1 MFDQLFSR
9 SRAADTGVVH
19 SDGSADMPI
28 SNCISGELGG
38 VGMSI
43 GYSTYSSLP
52 PPSSAPT
59 IITIVTAKT
68 IHEDCA
74 SDSLISVV
82 PTRSEPDDTPAP
94 ASTGRF
100 SASSFLAAIFGI
112 GIALSFWTPKNLWVF
127 IGGFGLRREKRKQ
140 RDRNKRAIGAAAA
153 REAVTA
159 NGEQLR
165 EGQRDKGKAR
175 AIQVVE
181 DDLGESSKSSKTE
194 RTPLLLEASYETTTP
209 KTPRSST
216 KAGSRDSGI
225 DLTNAEESRA
235 TRSVEQQIPIQ
246 NPDPIL
252 LKSTEPEIIEDEMLE
267 TIDEAEEAEPLSPIA
282 ENPSTWT
289 FASHKTSPSPSV
301 RAESPAPQVE
311 TGSMVIVAPGGVD
324 LDACPYEQ
332 RTHSVEALPRSVV
345 ADLPVTGG
353 EGYRESRSFTPV
365 EKARS
370 AASSIRAPSLSREV
384 SVEPAPK
391 LDVVEVVPVKAA
403 EEEVVKAG
411 PSVPEVAM
419 EAPKRE
425 FEEPKIEAP
434 KVEEVIETPKP
445 VEVEAPKS
453 EVPQVEEPV
462 ISKAEDFVAPKAKEI
477 EVPVP
482 EVEEVR
488 AAVVENVVVPKIE
501 EVEVPKAKEIEAHFE
516 TPKLVEIS
524 NPFEVEAPKPKE
536 TEAPKVESPIL
547 EAPILEAPIVEAPI
561 VEAPAVEVP
570 KVEAP
575 KDEAPKV
582 EEPKAEE
589 PKVEEP
595 KAEAPVEAPVKAPVE
610 APVEAPIQAPQVE
623 APKVQEVIEEPK
635 EGLKKAEGSEA
646 QSTSV
651 AIPSPPPEIGVI
663 PPTPAPQRS
672 AFGEEVK
679 ALLRARKAEAEEMEE
694 ELEADIK
701 VKAPIY
707 RKSFSSSSEA
717 LPKLA
722 EVPEPA
728 SAKLEVEPKGKDKAD
743 DDLSFIEHPTTA
755 SPDQISLNSE
765 GKDEK
770 EESQPEVT
778 SAEDTRRSR
787 SGKPPSVAGD
797 DKSTRSESGPS
808 RKPSFRRMVGSHSRA
823 PSVDSNKKDSSLR
836 RSLTNVFPG
845 KKMKRENSTSSSQAK
860 LGELTPPPTPPEPL
874 ASSNDAV
881 AARPESR
888 RSEKEKSSMSRAMSW
903 SNTMNK
909 LSSKEKREQAA
920 KQSSDLEAAA
930 GNDAAAAAP
939 SSSALEAPATTA
951 AVEPTPAEP
960 VKRSN
965 ASIKSHK
972 DGRPPTSDGKSDD
985 GRPSKLPRRPTWAFG
1000 KKKSTQ
1006 NLGEAKS
1013 SSAAASQISLHGP
1026 SKSEEIPQAP
1036 AAEAAAPI
1044 DKGKGVER
1052 VAPAAPAV
1060 VEAPKA
1066 AEPAPEVPAAQP
1078 KIIEAPAPPA
1088 PTEQEQKAIVDSEAA
1103 AAAAAVVAEQKPAPR
1118 PMLKSRV
1125 TSMMAWGRKKK

>member
-74 SDSLISVV
+74 SDSLISVA

-153 REAVTA
+153 AREAVTA
-159 NGEQLR
+159 NGEQLK
-165 EGQRDKGKAR
+165 GQRDKGKAR
-175 AIQVVE
+175 AIEVVE
-181 DDLGESSKSSKTE
+181 DDVGESSKSSGTE

-209 KTPRSST
+209 KTPTSST

-225 DLTNAEESRA
+225 DVTNAEESRA
-235 TRSVEQQIPIQ
+235 TRSVGQQIPIQ

-252 LKSTEPEIIEDEMLE
+252 PKPTEPEIMEDEMLE

-282 ENPSTWT
+282 EYPPTWT
-289 FASHKTSPSPSV
+289 FDGHKPSPTPSV
-301 RAESPAPQVE
+301 RAESPAPQAE
-311 TGSMVIVAPGGVD
+311 TGSMVIVSPAGVD
-324 LDACPYEQ
+324 SDAFPYEQ
-332 RTHSVEALPRSVV
+332 RMLSVETLPRSVV

-353 EGYRESRSFTPV
+353 EGYRESRSLTPV

-391 LDVVEVVPVKAA
+391 VDVVEVVPAKAV

-411 PSVPEVAM
+411 PSVPEVAV

-425 FEEPKIEAP
+425 FEAPKIEAP
-434 KVEEVIETPKP
+434 KIEEI
-445 VEVEAPKS
+445 VEAPKPAEV
-453 EVPQVEEPV
+453 EVPQAEELV
-462 ISKAEDFVAPKAKEI
+462 ISKVEDFAAPKAKEV

-488 AAVVENVVVPKIE
+488 AAVIEDVVVPKIE
-501 EVEVPKAKEIEAHFE
+501 EVEVPKTKEIETHFQ

-524 NPFEVEAPKPKE
+524 NPFEVEALNLKE
-536 TEAPKVESPIL
+536 AEAAKAESPIV
-547 EAPILEAPIVEAPI
+547 EAPIVEAPI
-561 VEAPAVEVP
+561 VEAPIAEAP

-575 KDEAPKV
+575 KVETPKV
-582 EEPKAEE
+582 EVPKTEEPKAEV
-589 PKVEEP
+589 P
-595 KAEAPVEAPVKAPVE
+595 AEAPVKAPI
-610 APVEAPIQAPQVE
+610 EAPIQAPQVE
-623 APKVQEVIEEPK
+623 TPKVQEVIEEPK
-635 EGLKKAEGSEA
+635 EELKKAEGSEA
-646 QSTSV
+646 QSISV
-651 AIPSPPPEIGVI
+651 AIPNPPPEIGVT

-672 AFGEEVK
+672 AFAEEVK
-679 ALLRARKAEAEEMEE
+679 ALLRTRKAEAEEMEE
-694 ELEADIK
+694 ELEADVK

-743 DDLSFIEHPTTA
+743 DDISFIEHPTTA

-765 GKDEK
+765 EKDEK
-770 EESQPEVT
+770 EEPQPEAT

-787 SGKPPSVAGD
+787 SGKPPSLAGD

-845 KKMKRENSTSSSQAK
+845 KKTKRENSTPASASSSQAK

-930 GNDAAAAAP
+930 GNDAAAAAH
-939 SSSALEAPATTA
+939 SSSAPEVPTTTA
-951 AVEPTPAEP
+951 TAELTPAEP
-960 VKRSN
+960 IKRSN

-1013 SSAAASQISLHGP
+1013 SSAATSQISLHGP

-1066 AEPAPEVPAAQP
+1066 AEPAPEAPAAQP
-1078 KIIEAPAPPA
+1078 KIIEAPSPPA

>member
-140 RDRNKRAIGAAAA
+140 RDRNKRAIGTAAA

-175 AIQVVE
+175 AIEVVE
-181 DDLGESSKSSKTE
+181 DDVGESSKSSQTE
-194 RTPLLLEASYETTTP
+194 RTPLLLEASYETTAP
-209 KTPRSST
+209 KTPTSST
-216 KAGSRDSGI
+216 KASSRDSGI

-252 LKSTEPEIIEDEMLE
+252 PKSTEPEIMEDDMLE

-282 ENPSTWT
+282 EYPPTWT
-289 FASHKTSPSPSV
+289 FASHKPSPTPSV

-311 TGSMVIVAPGGVD
+311 TGSMVIVSPGGVD
-324 LDACPYEQ
+324 SDTCPYEQ
-332 RTHSVEALPRSVV
+332 RTHSVETLPRSAV
-345 ADLPVTGG
+345 ADLQVTGG
-353 EGYRESRSFTPV
+353 EGYRESRSLTPV
-365 EKARS
+365 EKQRS

-391 LDVVEVVPVKAA
+391 VDVMEVVPVKAA

-425 FEEPKIEAP
+425 FEVPKIEAP
-434 KVEEVIETPKP
+434 KVEEVVEAPKP
-445 VEVEAPKS
+445 VEIEAPKS

-462 ISKAEDFVAPKAKEI
+462 ISKVEDFVAPKAKEV

-488 AAVVENVVVPKIE
+488 AAVVEDVVVPKIE
-501 EVEVPKAKEIEAHFE
+501 EVEVPKPKEIETHFE

-524 NPFEVEAPKPKE
+524 NPFEFEAPKPKE
-536 TEAPKVESPIL
+536 TETPKVESL
-547 EAPILEAPIVEAPI
+547 IVEAPI
-561 VEAPAVEVP
+561 VEAPTVETPIVEAP
-570 KVEAP
+570 KVEAL
-575 KDEAPKV
+575 KVEVSKV

-589 PKVEEP
+589 PK
-595 KAEAPVEAPVKAPVE
+595 AEAPIEAPVKTPVEAPVKAP
-610 APVEAPIQAPQVE
+610 IQSPQVE
-623 APKVQEVIEEPK
+623 TPKVQEIIEEPK
-635 EGLKKAEGSEA
+635 EELKKAEGSEA

-672 AFGEEVK
+672 AFAEEDK
-679 ALLRARKAEAEEMEE
+679 ALLRARKTEAEEMEE

-707 RKSFSSSSEA
+707 RKSFSSSSEV

-845 KKMKRENSTSSSQAK
+845 KKMKRENSTPASASSSQAK

-939 SSSALEAPATTA
+939 SSALEAPATTA
-951 AVEPTPAEP
+951 AAEPTSAEP

>member
-43 GYSTYSSLP
+43 G
-52 PPSSAPT
+52 
-59 IITIVTAKT
+59 
-68 IHEDCA
+68 
-74 SDSLISVV
+74 LISVV
-82 PTRSEPDDTPAP
+82 PTRSEPADTPAP

-289 FASHKTSPSPSV
+289 FASHKTSPTPSV

-311 TGSMVIVAPGGVD
+311 TGSMVIVAPGGVG

-536 TEAPKVESPIL
+536 TEAPKVESPIV

-623 APKVQEVIEEPK
+623 SPKVQEVIEEPK

-646 QSTSV
+646 QSTS
-651 AIPSPPPEIGVI
+651 
-663 PPTPAPQRS
+663 
-672 AFGEEVK
+672 
-679 ALLRARKAEAEEMEE
+679 
-694 ELEADIK
+694 
-701 VKAPIY
+701 APIY

-951 AVEPTPAEP
+951 AAEPTPAEP

>member
-43 GYSTYSSLP
+43 G
-52 PPSSAPT
+52 
-59 IITIVTAKT
+59 
-68 IHEDCA
+68 
-74 SDSLISVV
+74 LISVV
-82 PTRSEPDDTPAP
+82 PTTSEPDDTPAP

-175 AIQVVE
+175 AIEVVE
-181 DDLGESSKSSKTE
+181 DDVGESSKSSKTE
-194 RTPLLLEASYETTTP
+194 RTPLLLEASFETTTP
-209 KTPRSST
+209 RTPTSST

-252 LKSTEPEIIEDEMLE
+252 PKSTEPEIMEDEMLE

-282 ENPSTWT
+282 EYPPTWT
-289 FASHKTSPSPSV
+289 FDSHKPSPTPSV
-301 RAESPAPQVE
+301 RAESPALQVE
-311 TGSMVIVAPGGVD
+311 TGSMVIVPPAVVD
-324 LDACPYEQ
+324 SDACPYDQ
-332 RTHSVEALPRSVV
+332 RTLSVETLSRSVV

-353 EGYRESRSFTPV
+353 EGYRESRSLTPV
-365 EKARS
+365 EKGRS

-391 LDVVEVVPVKAA
+391 VDVVEVVPVKAA

-419 EAPKRE
+419 EAPKVEEIIEVPKSEE
-425 FEEPKIEAP
+425 FEA
-434 KVEEVIETPKP
+434 PKP
-445 VEVEAPKS
+445 VEVETPKS

-462 ISKAEDFVAPKAKEI
+462 ITKVEDFVAPKAKEV
-477 EVPVP
+477 EVTVP

-488 AAVVENVVVPKIE
+488 AAVVEDVVVPKIE
-501 EVEVPKAKEIEAHFE
+501 EVEVPKTKEIETHFE

-524 NPFEVEAPKPKE
+524 NPFEVEAPKLKE
-536 TEAPKVESPIL
+536 TEALKVES
-547 EAPILEAPIVEAPI
+547 PIVEAPI
-561 VEAPAVEVP
+561 VVAP

-575 KDEAPKV
+575 KVEAPKV
-582 EEPKAEE
+582 EAPKVEAPKVEAPKVEAPKA
-589 PKVEEP
+589 EEP
-595 KAEAPVEAPVKAPVE
+595 KAEAPIEPPVKAPVE
-610 APVEAPIQAPQVE
+610 APVEAPIQSPQVE
-623 APKVQEVIEEPK
+623 TPKVQEVIEEPK
-635 EGLKKAEGSEA
+635 EELKKAEGSET
-646 QSTSV
+646 QSTS
-651 AIPSPPPEIGVI
+651 A
-663 PPTPAPQRS
+663 PT
-672 AFGEEVK
+672 
-679 ALLRARKAEAEEMEE
+679 
-694 ELEADIK
+694 
-701 VKAPIY
+701 Y

-743 DDLSFIEHPTTA
+743 DDISFIEHPTTA

-845 KKMKRENSTSSSQAK
+845 KKMKRENSTPASASSSQAK
-860 LGELTPPPTPPEPL
+860 L
-874 ASSNDAV
+874 
-881 AARPESR
+881 
-888 RSEKEKSSMSRAMSW
+888 
-903 SNTMNK
+903 
-909 LSSKEKREQAA
+909 
-920 KQSSDLEAAA
+920 DLEAAA

-939 SSSALEAPATTA
+939 SSSALEVPATTA
-951 AVEPTPAEP
+951 AAEPTPAEP

-1013 SSAAASQISLHGP
+1013 SSAATSQISLHGP

-1036 AAEAAAPI
+1036 AAEAAAPT

-1066 AEPAPEVPAAQP
+1066 AEPAPEVPAPQP
-1078 KIIEAPAPPA
+1078 KIIEAPPPPA